1 MQHRFSIGKPLKI
14 KGVLNEQNKR
24 VISEYD
30 FAKQTEILL
39 YFADY
44 YSSYAFMCRVLLGSV
59 AEHSG
64 CCEKNI
70 LDVTKKNVQI
80 IDQRLK
86 TIEDM
91 VVQLNVDSELFG
103 ILQGIK
109 DAADS
114 EILLADRR
122 MKTILQKYFSSSDIV
137 SANIMTPRY
146 VFGDNMQFV
155 IPEDNFFSS
164 EIYEKVIGQKGI
176 IQWIPTYQV
185 EKEYA
190 LDFPVENK
198 TVFSLVQE
206 LNPVLVTPEQPN
218 SIEYLNNNMEA
229 VLVINFKETQMET
242 MFGGSNSIKGAFYCV
257 SSPEGVIVSHSDK
270 NKNGNIET
278 LPWLKNAAETKEG
291 SVVLKYQGQKTVVCY
306 AVSGVTGWVAAFVTP
321 VDSLLNTVSKLQNL
335 TILVWILIFIL
346 AMILANIFSRRIVRP
361 VNQLVE
367 AMKQIGSGDFGIR
380 LSVQGK
386 DEMQYLT
393 EKYNEMGEKIQVLI
407 EQNYKSEIRKKE
419 AEIMALNLQLNPHFL
434 YNTLNIINMMALEE
448 GNDEVSRMLI
458 SLSDM
463 LQYTFRNRQELVK
476 INEEYIWLQN
486 YLHIMKIR
494 FEGKFE
500 ICYKI
505 DKNVYQYLI
514 PKLLLQPLVENAII
528 HGFREMNSGGILQVT
543 AEKCGQELYLE
554 VADNGRGM
562 DDDELEYARSKD
574 YNRIGLNNAEM
585 RIHLI
590 YGEKGKLN
598 VVTAKGKGTKII
610 VTIPCEI
617 G

>member
-1 MQHRFSIGKPLKI
+1 MSRI
-14 KGVLNEQNKR
+14 KEYYQNMSLRNKLR
-24 VISEYD
+24 SSY
-30 FAKQTEILL
+30 ILL
-39 YFADY
+39 IIIPLTLLCVGY
-44 YSSYAFMCRVLLGSV
+44 YWGASQNILDV
-59 AEHSG
+59 AK
-64 CCEKNI
+64 KNI

-80 IDQRLK
+80 IDQKLK
-86 TIEDM
+86 IIEDR
-91 VVQLNVDSELFG
+91 VVQLNVDSELFE
-103 ILQGIK
+103 ILQSME
-109 DAADS
+109 DAIDS
-114 EILLADRR
+114 ELLLADRK
-122 MKTILQKYFSSSDIV
+122 MKTILQKYFSGNDIV
-137 SANIMTPRY
+137 SANIMTPKY

-155 IPEDNFFSS
+155 IPEDNFFAS
-164 EIYEKVIGQKGI
+164 EIYQKSVGKRGM

-190 LDFPVENK
+190 LDFSVENK

-206 LNPVLVTPEQPN
+206 LNPVLITPERPN

-229 VLVINFKETQMET
+229 MLIINFKETQMET
-242 MFGGSNSIKGAFYCV
+242 VFGSSNSVKGAFYCI
-257 SSPEGVIVSHSDK
+257 SSPDGVIVSHSDK
-270 NKNGNIET
+270 DKNGNIEV
-278 LPWLKNAAETKEG
+278 LPWLKDTAEAKVG
-291 SVVLKYQGQKTVVCY
+291 SVVLKYQGEKMVVCY
-306 AVSGVTGWVAAFVTP
+306 AVSDVTGWVAASVTP
-321 VDSLLNTVSKLQNL
+321 VNSLLNTVSKLQHL
-335 TILVWILIFIL
+335 TILVWILLFIL

-393 EKYNEMGEKIQVLI
+393 EKYNEMGEKIQLLI

-448 GNDEVSRMLI
+448 GNDEVSKMLI

-463 LQYTFRNRQELVK
+463 LQYTFRNRQELVEF
-476 INEEYIWLQN
+476 NEEYVWLQN

-500 ICYKI
+500 VIYKI

-528 HGFREMNSGGILQVT
+528 HGFREMNRGGVLQVT
-543 AEKCGQELYLE
+543 AEKHGQELYLE
-554 VADNGRGM
+554 VVDNGRGM
-562 DDDELEYARSKD
+562 DEEELEYARSKD

-610 VTIPCEI
+610 VMIPCEI
-617 G
+617 DQSI